1 MWTLTI
7 FISVYIMN
15 KMYKATGGVS
25 KHDEKESK
33 NIFVLP
39 SFIFSPAFRSVVL
52 SMKYRGSA
60 IQFYTKI
67 LMLSKYT
74 EWMLV
79 FFCLFKLC
87 FLCWSFRVGKV
98 SKYIFDSFNVNKALH
113 NKLVE
118 HVNCSQCKERALM
131 PQASFRNAPL
141 SCDAVAS
148 CLPISLD

>member
-25 KHDEKESK
+25 KHDEKSQK
-33 NIFVLP
+33 IYLFCLHSFFPLLFVQ
-39 SFIFSPAFRSVVL
+39 SFFLWSTVVL
-52 SMKYRGSA
+52 QYNF
-60 IQFYTKI
+60 IQKI
-67 LMLSKYT
+67 LMLSKYI
-74 EWMLV
+74 EWMWV

-87 FLCWSFRVGKV
+87 FLCLSFRMSKV
-98 SKYIFDSFNVNKALH
+98 SKYILILFNVNKALH